1 MRNSKFFV
9 AAFLLAAGAC
19 GLASA
24 QAGAP
29 SQDQAKPPAVTAAAV
44 SMPLAPATYNPAGR
58 RDPFKNLLTGKD
70 INERRVITGL
80 SDLMIDEITVI
91 GLVKRK
97 GRYEA
102 VIGMASGFPMTAR
115 EGDKFADG
123 YVLSIGDNQIVL
135 RKTQERGVPLIKP
148 KDIVKEITSQER

>member
-1 MRNSKFFV
+1 MLQ
-9 AAFLLAAGAC
+9 LLINAEQFERFCHTKYPGTKRFSLEGSESLIPMLDLIPTQTARLGA
-19 GLASA
+19 
-24 QAGAP
+24 
-29 SQDQAKPPAVTAAAV
+29 
-44 SMPLAPATYNPAGR
+44 
-58 RDPFKNLLTGKD
+58 
-70 INERRVITGL
+70 I
-80 SDLMIDEITVI
+80 
-91 GLVKRK
+91 
-97 GRYEA
+97 EA

>member
-9 AAFLLAAGAC
+9 AAFLLAAGGP

-24 QAGAP
+24 QAGTT
-29 SQDQAKPPAVTAAAV
+29 SQDPAKPPAVTA
-44 SMPLAPATYNPAGR
+44 MPLAPAIYNPAGR

>member
-1 MRNSKFFV
+1 MRNSRFFV
-9 AAFLLAAGAC
+9 AAVLLAAG
-19 GLASA
+19 GLGPASA
-24 QAGAP
+24 RAQAP
-29 SQDQAKPPAVTAAAV
+29 SKDPAKPPVVTAEAV
-44 SMPLAPATYNPAGR
+44 SMPLAPATYNANGR

-97 GRYEA
+97 GRFEA
-102 VIGMASGFPMTAR
+102 VIGMASGFPMSAR

-135 RKTQERGVPLIKP
+135 RKTRERGVPLLKP
-148 KDIVKEITSQER
+148 KDIVKEITSEER